1 MKILGILSLLLTLA
15 VSTVKNCNEEYTSG
29 GDTTCTAKVEMF
41 NKINTQG
48 VATIYFTQG
57 DELNIDIEG
66 DKRSVE
72 NLNLQVYN
80 GTLYI
85 SDKINI
91 KGRTYQ
97 RLNLYITAPDL
108 EDVWMNGVGSFN
120 VNENLNL
127 NHNLGFHSA
136 GVGAVNINSV
146 SCGNADIHNNGVG
159 SFTINHCECGD
170 INIVQSGVGSIK
182 MTDLN
187 AHDVKLNNCG
197 VGSVKVNTKCR
208 NIDIHADGVG
218 STTVTGTTENYTLD
232 KKGIGSVNVSGLSNA
247 K

>member
-15 VSTVKNCNEEYTSG
+15 VSTVKNCNEEYYEGG
-29 GDTTCTAKVEMF
+29 GDTTCTAKVELF

-48 VATIYFTQG
+48 VASIYFTQG
-57 DELNIDIEG
+57 DELNINIEG

-72 NLNLQVYN
+72 NLSLQVHN

-85 SDKINI
+85 SDKKNIN
-91 KGRTYQ
+91 GRTWQ

-108 EDVWMNGVGSFN
+108 EKVWMNGVGSFN

-127 NHNLGFHSA
+127 NHNLGFHSD
-136 GVGAVNINSV
+136 GVGAVKINSV
-146 SCGNADIHNNGVG
+146 SCGNAEIHNNGVG

-170 INIVQSGVGSIK
+170 IEIVQGGVGSIK
-182 MTDLN
+182 MGLN
-187 AHDVKLNNCG
+187 SQDVRLTSSG
-197 VGSVKVNTKCR
+197 VGSVKVNTQCR
-208 NIDIHADGVG
+208 KINIYASGVG
-218 STTVTGTTENYTLD
+218 STTVTGTADDFTVVKT
-232 KKGIGSVNVSGLSNA
+232 GIGGVNVSGLSNA

>member
-1 MKILGILSLLLTLA
+1 MKTLGILSLLLTLA
-15 VSTVKNCNEEYTSG
+15 VSTVKNCNEEYYDG

-41 NKINTQG
+41 NQINAQG

-85 SDKINI
+85 SDKKNINGI
-91 KGRTYQ
+91 AFQ

-108 EDVWMNGVGSFN
+108 EKVWMNGVGSFT

-127 NHNLGFHSA
+127 NHKLNFYSD
-136 GVGAVNINSV
+136 GVGSVNINSV
-146 SCGNADIHNNGVG
+146 SCDNAEFYNNGVG

-170 INIVQSGVGSIK
+170 IKIEQGGVGNFKI
-182 MTDLN
+182 DLN
-187 AHDVKLNNCG
+187 AKDIRLNSTG
-197 VGSVKVNTKCR
+197 VGSVTLNTQCR
-208 NIDIHADGVG
+208 KIDISSSGIG
-218 STTVTGTTENYTLD
+218 STTVTGTADDYTVV
-232 KKGIGSVNVSGLSNA
+232 KSGIGSVNVNGLNRA